1 MEEGGAVA
9 EQDMV
14 EIQFLFHDDDSPRD
28 IDPILFYDPACIGGF
43 RLALDQNIIVDEVA
57 VFAMVAFPR
66 QSQITA
72 YDGAIAQEGVDTSA
86 PAADATDFGG
96 GTIDL
101 PVPEIAEIAVQV
113 IAEFTVCYDMG
124 MEMPGNKKPGVSFEQ
139 ERLVKAAENQFR
151 ILHQF
156 HMNTVKAAQ
165 DVDQLLEFQAPLT
178 VLSIMVFGVVLFL
191 FSYAPTSLILLMVLS
206 VFLIAAIE
214 LLYQVCYLVAF
225 YNVVM
230 DFEPNRAVL
239 YTVLAFFGLGG
250 VCLML
255 CRNNVPVGVAGK
267 CGPTQPKYHV
277 HP

>member
-1 MEEGGAVA
+1 M
-9 EQDMV
+9 
-14 EIQFLFHDDDSPRD
+14 I
-28 IDPILFYDPACIGGF
+28 
-43 RLALDQNIIVDEVA
+43 
-57 VFAMVAFPR
+57 
-66 QSQITA
+66 
-72 YDGAIAQEGVDTSA
+72 
-86 PAADATDFGG
+86 
-96 GTIDL
+96 
-101 PVPEIAEIAVQV
+101 
-113 IAEFTVCYDMG
+113 
-124 MEMPGNKKPGVSFEQ
+124 
-139 ERLVKAAENQFR
+139 
-151 ILHQF
+151 
-156 HMNTVKAAQ
+156 
-165 DVDQLLEFQAPLT
+165 
-178 VLSIMVFGVVLFL
+178 FGVVLFL
-191 FSYAPTSLILLMVLS
+191 FSYAPTSIILLMVLS